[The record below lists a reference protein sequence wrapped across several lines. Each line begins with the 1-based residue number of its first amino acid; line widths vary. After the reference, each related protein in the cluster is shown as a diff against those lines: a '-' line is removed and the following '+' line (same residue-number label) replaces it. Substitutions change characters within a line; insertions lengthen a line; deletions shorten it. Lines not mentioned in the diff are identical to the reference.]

1 MPDSFDMESGLWLS
15 TQLCLCR
22 GGEWYFCHLYIGTQK
37 ASFHDMEQPLLCAK
51 CCHRALHR
59 LIQAILGTTVGDAY
73 WYQPHFADEET
84 EGDENEGT
92 RPESHGY
99 HTASRALN
107 LEPVLWASAL
117 ALCHAD
123 SEPPATCGYQA
134 RGMWLVWLRNGI
146 KSILKF
152 VWWLTSISNSAAVK
166 FHALL
171 PLPHFWCWWEGNLG
185 QHSGVEDD
193 LQ

>member
-1 MPDSFDMESGLWLS
+1 
-15 TQLCLCR
+15 
-22 GGEWYFCHLYIGTQK
+22 
-37 ASFHDMEQPLLCAK
+37 MEQPLLCAK

-123 SEPPATCGYQA
+123 SEPLATCGCQA
-134 RGMWLVWLRNGI
+134 RGMWLV
-146 KSILKF
+146 
-152 VWWLTSISNSAAVK
+152 
-166 FHALL
+166 
-171 PLPHFWCWWEGNLG
+171 
-185 QHSGVEDD
+185 
-193 LQ
+193 